1 MKEGGEMIGRPFR
14 VLIFVAL
21 VALCAAALAA
31 CGGGGSSS
39 SSSSESSE
47 ASSGGTE
54 TTSSESGSEG
64 GGADVA
70 AAKKA
75 VAEFTGKPSP
85 FPVTEPL
92 KEPLPPDTKIVYMQC
107 GSPICQLQWPLV
119 EEAGKALGVETSRI
133 KAGSQAS
140 EVANAFDT
148 AVAEEPDAVLDP
160 AIEPSLFRTQLE
172 QLQEAGV
179 TVVTSGVVD
188 PAEYGVE
195 TADFFRPSV
204 EKTGK
209 LLAAKAV
216 AEKGDE
222 ANIVYYEVPELSFI
236 PVQKE
241 AFEAEMEN
249 LCPECSVRYVDIPLS
264 TVGNTAPNRMVSD
277 MQQNPETNFAVFST
291 NEMAEGLPAA
301 MKTAGIENVLTY
313 GFGSTPANLQD
324 IKEGGLTGALEID
337 LPVDV
342 WTYVDEAARGILG
355 QEESE
360 AEKTGEPPV
369 PDFQFL
375 EQKDIT
381 FNPEHGWTGY
391 PEYQEK
397 FEELWSGK

>member
-1 MKEGGEMIGRPFR
+1 MLSRPFR

-31 CGGGGSSS
+31 CGGGSSS
-39 SSSSESSE
+39 SSSSESSGNE
-47 ASSGGTE
+47 ASSGSSE
-54 TTSSESGSEG
+54 TASSESSG

-70 AAKKA
+70 AAEKA
-75 VAEFTGKPSP
+75 VAEYTGKPSP
-85 FPVTEPL
+85 FPVEEPL
-92 KEPLPPDTKIVYMQC
+92 NEKLPADTKIVYMQC
-107 GSPICQLQWPLV
+107 GSPICQLQWPMV
-119 EEAGKALGVETSRI
+119 EAAGKALGVETSRI

-148 AVAEEPDAVLDP
+148 AVAEEPDAVLVP
-160 AIEPSLFRTQLE
+160 AIEPSLFRSQLE
-172 QLQEAGV
+172 QLQENGTEV
-179 TVVTSGVVD
+179 ITSGVVD
-188 PAEYGVE
+188 PQEYGIENGV
-195 TADFFRPSV
+195 FFRPSV
-204 EKTGK
+204 EITGK

-222 ANIVYYEVPELSFI
+222 ANIVYYEVPELAFI

-277 MQQNPETNFAVFST
+277 LQQNPETNFAVFST

-301 MKTAGIENVLTY
+301 MKTAGIENVETW

-342 WTYVDEAARGILG
+342 WSYVDEAARAILG
-355 QEESE
+355 QELSKSE
-360 AEKTGEPPV
+360 KEGIPPD

-391 PEYQEK
+391 PEYEEK
-397 FEELWSGK
+397 FAELWSGK

>member
-1 MKEGGEMIGRPFR
+1 MNGGEMLNRPIR
-14 VLIFVAL
+14 VLILAAL
-21 VALCAAALAA
+21 VALCATALAA

-39 SSSSESSE
+39 SSESTGSE
-47 ASSGGTE
+47 AGSGSSE

-70 AAKKA
+70 AAEKA

-85 FPVTEPL
+85 FPVEEPL
-92 KEPLPPDTKIVYMQC
+92 KEKMPSDTKILYMQC
-107 GSPICQLQWPLV
+107 GSPICQLQWGMV
-119 EEAGKALGVETSRI
+119 EAAGKAMGVETKQI

-148 AVAEEPDAVLDP
+148 AVAEEPDAVLVP

-172 QLQEAGV
+172 ELQANGV
-179 TVVTSGVVD
+179 AVVTSGVVD
-188 PAEYGVE
+188 PQEYGIE

-204 EKTGK
+204 EMTGK

-216 AEKGDE
+216 AQKGDE
-222 ANIVYYEVPELSFI
+222 ANIAYYAVPELAFI
-236 PVQKE
+236 GVQQE

-249 LCPECSVRYVDIPLS
+249 LCPECSVRVVDIPLS
-264 TVGNTAPNRMVSD
+264 TVGSTAPNRMISD
-277 MQQNPETNFAVFST
+277 LQQNPDTNMAIFST

-301 MKTAGIENVLTY
+301 MKTAGIENVETW

-342 WTYVDEAARGILG
+342 WTYVDEAARAILG
-355 QEESE
+355 QELSP

-375 EQKDIT
+375 ESKDIT

-391 PEYQEK
+391 PDYEEK
-397 FEELWSGK
+397 FTELWSGK

>member
-1 MKEGGEMIGRPFR
+1 LG
-14 VLIFVAL
+14 VVAAI
-21 VALCAAALAA
+21 VLCALAIGA

-39 SSSSESSE
+39 SSGGTTEEASTGGETEAGGGGSE
-47 ASSGGTE
+47 AGG
-54 TTSSESGSEG
+54 S
-64 GGADVA
+64 ADVA
-70 AAKKA
+70 AAEKA
-75 VAEFTGKPSP
+75 VAEYTGKPSP
-85 FPVTEPL
+85 FPVEEPL
-92 KEPLPPDTKIVYMQC
+92 QEKMPADTKMIYMQC
-107 GSPICQLQWPLV
+107 GSPICQLQWAMV
-119 EEAGKALGVETSRI
+119 EAAGKAMGVETVQL

-148 AVAEEPDAVLDP
+148 AVAEEPDAVLVP

-172 QLQEAGV
+172 QLQENGV
-179 TVVTSGVVD
+179 AVVTSGVVD
-188 PAEYGVE
+188 PQEYGIE

-204 EKTGK
+204 EMTGK

-216 AEKGDE
+216 AQKGDE
-222 ANIVYYEVPELSFI
+222 ADIVYYEVPELAFI

-241 AFEAEMEN
+241 AFEGEMEN
-249 LCPECSVRYVDIPLS
+249 LCPECKVRYVDIPLS

-277 MQQNPETNFAVFST
+277 LQQNPDTNFAVFST

-301 MKTAGIENVLTY
+301 MKTAGIENVETW

-342 WTYVDEAARGILG
+342 WTYVDEAARAILG
-355 QEESE
+355 QELSP
-360 AEKTGEPPV
+360 AEQTGEPPV

-375 EQKDIT
+375 EGKDIT

-391 PEYQEK
+391 PDYEERFK
-397 FEELWSGK
+397 ELWSGK

>member
-1 MKEGGEMIGRPFR
+1 MLSRPYR
-14 VLIFVAL
+14 LLAVAGAI
-21 VALCAAALAA
+21 VLCAVAIGA

-39 SSSSESSE
+39 SSST
-47 ASSGGTE
+47 TE
-54 TTSSESGSEG
+54 TTSEG
-64 GGADVA
+64 GGSETEGGGSSEAGGSADIA
-70 AAKKA
+70 AAEKA

-85 FPVTEPL
+85 FPVEEPL
-92 KEPLPPDTKIVYMQC
+92 KEKLPADTKMLYMQC
-107 GSPICQLQWPLV
+107 GSPICQLQWAMV
-119 EEAGKALGVETSRI
+119 EAAGKAMGVETKQI

-148 AVAEEPDAVLDP
+148 AVAEEPDAVLVP

-172 QLQEAGV
+172 QLQENGV
-179 TVVTSGVVD
+179 AVVTSGVVD
-188 PAEYGVE
+188 PQEYGIE

-204 EKTGK
+204 EMTGK

-216 AEKGDE
+216 AQKGDE
-222 ANIVYYEVPELSFI
+222 ANIVYYAVPELAFI
-236 PVQKE
+236 PVQQE
-241 AFEAEMEN
+241 AFEGEMEN

-277 MQQNPETNFAVFST
+277 LQQNPDTNLAIFST

-301 MKTAGIENVLTY
+301 MKTAGIENVETW

-337 LPVDV
+337 LPIDV
-342 WTYVDEAARGILG
+342 WTYVDIAARSILG
-355 QEESE
+355 QELSP

-375 EQKDIT
+375 EQSDIT
-381 FNPEHGWTGY
+381 FDPTHGWTGY
-391 PEYQEK
+391 PEYEEK
-397 FEELWSGK
+397 FAELWSGK

>member
-1 MKEGGEMIGRPFR
+1 MVAGAI
-14 VLIFVAL
+14 VLGV
-21 VALCAAALAA
+21 VALAA
-31 CGGGGSSS
+31 CGGGSSS
-39 SSSSESSE
+39 SSSESSSTSE
-47 ASSGGTE
+47 AGSGGETSSG
-54 TTSSESGSEG
+54 EG
-64 GGADVA
+64 GSSADVA

-75 VAEFTGKPSP
+75 VAEYTGKPSP
-85 FPVTEPL
+85 FPVSEPL
-92 KEPLPPDTKIVYMQC
+92 KEPLPSDTKIVYMQC
-107 GSPICQLQWPLV
+107 GSPICQLQWPMV
-119 EEAGKALGVETSRI
+119 QAAGKALGVETTQI

-172 QLQEAGV
+172 QLQENGV
-179 TVVTSGVVD
+179 AVVTSGVVD
-188 PAEYGVE
+188 PTEYGVE

-204 EKTGK
+204 EITGK

-222 ANIVYYEVPELSFI
+222 ANIVYYEVPELAFI

-264 TVGNTAPNRMVSD
+264 TIGNTAPNRMVSD
-277 MQQNPETNFAVFST
+277 LQQNPETNFAVFSS

-342 WTYVDEAARGILG
+342 WTYVDEAARAILG
-355 QEESE
+355 QELSP
-360 AEKTGEPPV
+360 AEQTGEPPV

-391 PEYQEK
+391 PDYEEK
-397 FEELWSGK
+397 FKELWSGK

>member
-1 MKEGGEMIGRPFR
+1 MLSRPYR
-14 VLIFVAL
+14 LLAIVGVIV
-21 VALCAAALAA
+21 LCAVAIGA

-39 SSSSESSE
+39 SSSGSTEE
-47 ASSGGTE
+47 ASSGG
-54 TTSSESGSEG
+54 SSEAGGSEETG
-64 GGADVA
+64 GAEEGGESADVA
-70 AAKKA
+70 AAEKA

-85 FPVTEPL
+85 FPVDEPL
-92 KEPLPPDTKIVYMQC
+92 KEKMPSDTKILYMQC
-107 GSPICQLQWPLV
+107 GSPICQLQWSMV
-119 EEAGKALGVETSRI
+119 EAAGKAMGVETKQI

-148 AVAEEPDAVLDP
+148 AVAEEPDAVLVP

-172 QLQEAGV
+172 ELQANGV
-179 TVVTSGVVD
+179 AVVTSGVVD
-188 PAEYGVE
+188 PQEYGIE

-204 EKTGK
+204 EMTGK

-216 AEKGDE
+216 AQKGDE
-222 ANIVYYEVPELSFI
+222 ANIAYYAVPELAFI
-236 PVQKE
+236 GVQQE

-249 LCPECSVRYVDIPLS
+249 LCPECSVRVVDIPLS
-264 TVGNTAPNRMVSD
+264 TVGNTAPNRMISD
-277 MQQNPETNFAVFST
+277 LQQNPDTNMAIFST

-301 MKTAGIENVLTY
+301 MKTAGIEGVETW

-342 WTYVDEAARGILG
+342 WTYVDEAARAILG
-355 QEESE
+355 QELSP

-375 EQKDIT
+375 EGKDIT

-391 PEYQEK
+391 PEYEEK
-397 FEELWSGK
+397 FTELWEGK

>member
-1 MKEGGEMIGRPFR
+1 MLSRPIR
-14 VLIFVAL
+14 VLFFVAL
-21 VALCAAALAA
+21 VALCGTALAA

-39 SSSSESSE
+39 STE
-47 ASSGGTE
+47 SSGGEAGSGSTE
-54 TTSSESGSEG
+54 TASSEGGSEG

-75 VAEFTGKPSP
+75 VAEYTGKPSP
-85 FPVTEPL
+85 FPVEEPL

-107 GSPICQLQWPLV
+107 GSPICQLQWPMV
-119 EEAGKALGVETSRI
+119 EAAGKALGVETSRI

-172 QLQEAGV
+172 QLQEDGV
-179 TVVTSGVVD
+179 AVVTSGVVD
-188 PAEYGVE
+188 PGEYGVE

-204 EKTGK
+204 EITGK

-222 ANIVYYEVPELSFI
+222 ANIVYYEVPELAFI

-249 LCPECSVRYVDIPLS
+249 LCPGCSVRYVDIPLS
-264 TVGNTAPNRMVSD
+264 TIGNTAPNRMVSD
-277 MQQNPETNFAVFST
+277 LQQNPETNFAVFSS

-301 MKTAGIENVLTY
+301 MQTAGIENVLTY

-342 WTYVDEAARGILG
+342 WTYVDEAARAILG
-355 QEESE
+355 QELSP

-391 PEYQEK
+391 PDYEERFK
-397 FEELWSGK
+397 ELWSGK